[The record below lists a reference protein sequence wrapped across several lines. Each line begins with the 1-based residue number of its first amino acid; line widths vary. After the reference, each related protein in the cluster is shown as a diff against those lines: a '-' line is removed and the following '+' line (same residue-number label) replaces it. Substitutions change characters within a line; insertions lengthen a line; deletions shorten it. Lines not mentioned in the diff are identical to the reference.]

1 MSAMPKSLLSF
12 CLGATYDT
20 MPSVYAHNIL
30 GACNVL
36 PLEQGRFTYCD
47 DSVLQAFWRP
57 YTAFIPTQLVRVY
70 DDTSYVK
77 PGTKI

>member
-1 MSAMPKSLLSF
+1 MSAMPKSLLSV

-36 PLEQGRFTYCD
+36 PFSRE
-47 DSVLQAFWRP
+47 DSIIVMIQFCRLF
-57 YTAFIPTQLVRVY
+57 TAFIPTQLVRAY
-70 DDTSYVK
+70 DTIYVK